1 MGAVVRYRVL
11 VVDDERALADICVL
25 NLLSWGYEAQAAY
38 GGADALLMA
47 RRFAPHLIITDVN
60 MPDLDGI
67 ELMTQ
72 SRSLPEPP
80 EVLLVSGDAN
90 NSSRVETEQQ
100 KGYRVRL
107 LMKPFPASEMRAEVL
122 AALECLQLE
131 THRVPRYLN
140 VSCESD

>member
-1 MGAVVRYRVL
+1 MGAVVRYRIL
-11 VVDDERALADICVL
+11 VVDDERALADVCVL
-25 NLLSWGYEAQAAY
+25 NLLGWGYEAHAAY
-38 GGADALLMA
+38 DGADALLMA

-60 MPDLDGI
+60 MPVLDGI

-107 LMKPFPASEMRAEVL
+107 LMKPVPASEMRVEVH
-122 AALECLQLE
+122 AALEFKARN
-131 THRVPRYLN
+131 TSSSPISY